1 MPIPE
6 KIKNAPELHTGLDL
20 FYLAFLDLNGC
31 RSLGYGMVGPISWQ
45 TVDRYCEV
53 YGLKG
58 EQREDM
64 FFFVGKMDAAYQ
76 EHQRSRQPK

>member
-6 KIKNAPELHTGLDL
+6 KIKNAPELHVGLDL

-31 RSLGYGMVGPISWQ
+31 RSLGYGMVGPIDWL
-45 TVDRYCEV
+45 TINTYCEV
-53 YGLKG
+53 YGLVG

-64 FFFVGKMDAAYQ
+64 FFFVSKMDAAYQ
-76 EHQRSRQPK
+76 EFSRSKQPK